1 MKGVPFVL
9 LVALAVSTGFAQMH
23 HEMQPAS
30 GLLQFK
36 GLIGSWK
43 GTDPQ
48 GKPLTLSYK
57 MVSEDKAVME
67 TLGIGGK
74 EESMIT
80 MYHLDNDGVMA
91 THYCSMGNQ
100 PRMRLDRK
108 KSDDHTFSF
117 VFKDATNLKSRKD
130 PHING
135 LTITI
140 KDKDHILQEW
150 SMIGKGKET
159 REIFT
164 FERVE

>member
-1 MKGVPFVL
+1 MKRALFL
-9 LVALAVSTGFAQMH
+9 MLVAITASAGFAQMK
-23 HEMQPAS
+23 HESQPAS
-30 GLLQFK
+30 GLVQLK
-36 GLIGSWK
+36 PLLGSWK

-57 MVSEDKAVME
+57 MVSEDKTIME
-67 TLGIGGK
+67 SLGMGGK

-108 KSDDHTFSF
+108 KSSDRTFTF
-117 VFKDATNLKSRKD
+117 VYQDATNLKSKKD

-140 KDKDHILQEW
+140 KDKDHIFQEW
-150 SMIGKGKET
+150 SMIEKGKET
-159 REIFT
+159 RETFT
-164 FERVE
+164 FERVD

>member
-1 MKGVPFVL
+1 M
-9 LVALAVSTGFAQMH
+9 LVAITASAGFAQMH
-23 HEMQPAS
+23 HETQPAS
-30 GLLQFK
+30 GLVQLK
-36 GLIGSWK
+36 PLIGSWK

-57 MVSEDKAVME
+57 MVSEDKTLME
-67 TLGIGGK
+67 SLGMGGK

-108 KSDDHTFSF
+108 KSSDRTFTF
-117 VFKDATNLKSRKD
+117 VYQDATNLKSKKD

-140 KDKDHILQEW
+140 KDKDHIFQEW
-150 SMIGKGKET
+150 SMIEKGKET
-159 REIFT
+159 RETFT
-164 FERVE
+164 FERVD

>member
-1 MKGVPFVL
+1 MRHAPLIL
-9 LVALAVSTGFAQMH
+9 LIALASTACVAQMH
-23 HEMQPAS
+23 HEAIPAS
-30 GLLQFK
+30 GLDQFK
-36 GLIGSWK
+36 PLVGSWK

-57 MVSEDKAVME
+57 MVSEDKTLME
-67 TLGIGGK
+67 SLGMDGK

-80 MYHLDNDGVMA
+80 MYHLDNEGVMA

-108 KSDDHTFSF
+108 KSNDHTFAF
-117 VFKDATNLKSRKD
+117 VYRDATNLKSKKD

-140 KDKDHILQEW
+140 KDKDHLFQEW
-150 SMIGKGKET
+150 SMIDKGKET

-164 FERVE
+164 FERVD

>member
-1 MKGVPFVL
+1 MIRAPFL
-9 LVALAVSTGFAQMH
+9 MLVAITASAGFAQMH
-23 HEMQPAS
+23 HETQPAS
-30 GLLQFK
+30 GLVQLK
-36 GLIGSWK
+36 PLIGSWK

-57 MVSEDKAVME
+57 MVSEDKTLME
-67 TLGIGGK
+67 SLGMGGK

-108 KSDDHTFSF
+108 KSSDRTFTF
-117 VFKDATNLKSRKD
+117 VYQDATNLKSKKD

-140 KDKDHILQEW
+140 KDKDHIFQEW
-150 SMIGKGKET
+150 SMIEKGKET
-159 REIFT
+159 RETFT
-164 FERVE
+164 FERVD

>member
-1 MKGVPFVL
+1 MKRALFL
-9 LVALAVSTGFAQMH
+9 MLVAITASAGFAQMK
-23 HEMQPAS
+23 HESQPAS
-30 GLLQFK
+30 GLVQLK
-36 GLIGSWK
+36 PLLGSWK

-57 MVSEDKAVME
+57 MVSEDKTLME
-67 TLGIGGK
+67 SLGMGGK

-108 KSDDHTFSF
+108 KSSDRTFTF
-117 VFKDATNLKSRKD
+117 VYQDATNLKSKKD

-140 KDKDHILQEW
+140 KDKDHIFQEW
-150 SMIGKGKET
+150 SMIEKGKET
-159 REIFT
+159 RETFT
-164 FERVE
+164 FERVD

>member
-1 MKGVPFVL
+1 MRHAPLIVL
-9 LVALAVSTGFAQMH
+9 VCLAATTALAQMH
-23 HEMQPAS
+23 HEAIPAA
-30 GLLQFK
+30 GLDQFK
-36 GLIGSWK
+36 PLVGSWK

-57 MVSEDKAVME
+57 MVSEDKTLME
-67 TLGIGGK
+67 SLGIGGI

-80 MYHLDNDGVMA
+80 MYHLDNGGVMA

-108 KSDDHTFSF
+108 KSNDHTFSF
-117 VFKDATNLKSRKD
+117 VFQDATNLKSKKD

-135 LTITI
+135 LTITV
-140 KDKDHILQEW
+140 KDKDHIFQEW
-150 SMIGKGKET
+150 SMIKKGKET

-164 FERVE
+164 FERLD

>member
-1 MKGVPFVL
+1 MKRAPFL
-9 LVALAVSTGFAQMH
+9 MLVAITASAGFAQMH
-23 HEMQPAS
+23 HETQPAS
-30 GLLQFK
+30 GLVQLK
-36 GLIGSWK
+36 PLIGSWK

-57 MVSEDKAVME
+57 MVSEDKTLME
-67 TLGIGGK
+67 SLGMGGK

-108 KSDDHTFSF
+108 KSSDRTFTF
-117 VFKDATNLKSRKD
+117 VYQDATNLKSKKD

-140 KDKDHILQEW
+140 KDKDHIFQEW
-150 SMIGKGKET
+150 SMIEKGKET
-159 REIFT
+159 RETFT
-164 FERVE
+164 FERVD